1 MQFAVTPL
9 HGGIMLT
16 QPQGG
21 SHHTDAVP
29 LPDYPGMMLVISKGP
44 QDGGAP
50 TILAWVDGSAT
61 PRRSTKPLL
70 VVNADKARCFVS
82 RDPFGGLPTLYLGD
96 ASFRVAMPHALAAA
110 NLADIPV
117 VDSDE

>member
-1 MQFAVTPL
+1 MQLAVTPL

-16 QPQGG
+16 PKGG

-44 QDGGAP
+44 HDGGEP

-61 PRRSTKPLL
+61 MRRCTKPLL
-70 VVNADKARCFVS
+70 VVTAAKARCFVS
-82 RDPFGGLPTLYLGD
+82 RDSFGGLPTLYLGD

-110 NLADIPV
+110 ALADIPV